1 MLHFDGLRVLRSS
14 IAKLLGLGLA
24 NASKVLL
31 TGVAHGGTAV
41 YLHADRIHAQ
51 IRAANPGLTRF
62 GALPVDGLHP
72 KHWTV
77 RKAFG
82 TSGQMCFLS
91 VGESVQV
98 LYMMFN
104 NYA

>member
-51 IRAANPGLTRF
+51 IRAANPGLRRF

-77 RKAFG
+77 RKAFC
-82 TSGQMCFLS
+82 TSGQMCFLL
-91 VGESVQV
+91 VGRFRCST
-98 LYMMFN
+98 
-104 NYA
+104 